1 MTSNSSH
8 TIPAASSTPHMP
20 SVTGKAIAESS
31 KMPEAS
37 ASHDSSS
44 TTTSENQHSST
55 SPHTSSSPTFQD
67 SSTAAA
73 YRRGQLIKQHF
84 QQWLKALKDKPTHFT
99 KVSCRNELMKHPE
112 LAGYKPIIVLQRVGD
127 LIDRLVIDGHAV
139 QSDTIG
145 KRRRVYQL
153 IDSTSGRSPDIPLPS
168 NRQDLATSKT
178 DSTSHLPLDKAL
190 QEQRRALKKSMRAA
204 KAEAEHLYQ
213 LAKDYPEAK
222 PDIAPLQEDAIQ
234 RACELQG
241 QLAAVLALSAK
252 RHAGGAS

>member
-8 TIPAASSTPHMP
+8 TTPTPSSTPHMP

-31 KMPEAS
+31 KMPETS

-44 TTTSENQHSST
+44 TTTSENQHRSPP
-55 SPHTSSSPTFQD
+55 PHTSNSSTFQD

-84 QQWLKALKDKPTHFT
+84 QQWLKSLKDKPTHFT

-153 IDSTSGRSPDIPLPS
+153 IDNTSAHSSDVSLPS
-168 NRQDLATSKT
+168 NRQGIATSKS
-178 DSTSHLPLDKAL
+178 DGTSLLPLDEAL

-222 PDIAPLQEDAIQ
+222 SDIASLQDDAIQ

>member
-8 TIPAASSTPHMP
+8 TTPALSSTPLTP
-20 SVTGKAIAESS
+20 SATGKAIAESS
-31 KMPEAS
+31 QTPETS

-44 TTTSENQHSST
+44 TVTSKSQHRSP
-55 SPHTSSSPTFQD
+55 PHTSSTPTFQD

-84 QQWLKALKDKPTHFT
+84 QQWLKALKAKPTHFT

-153 IDSTSGRSPDIPLPS
+153 IDSTSERSQDIPLPS
-168 NRQDLATSKT
+168 NRQDIATSKT
-178 DSTSHLPLDKAL
+178 DGTSHLPLDEAL

-222 PDIAPLQEDAIQ
+222 PDIAPLQEGAIQ

>member
-8 TIPAASSTPHMP
+8 TTPTPSSTPLAP
-20 SVTGKAIAESS
+20 SATGKAIAETSQT
-31 KMPEAS
+31 PETS
-37 ASHDSSS
+37 VSHDSSS
-44 TTTSENQHSST
+44 TITSEGQRRSPP
-55 SPHTSSSPTFQD
+55 PHTSSTPTFQD

-153 IDSTSGRSPDIPLPS
+153 IDSTSEGPNGTSLPS
-168 NRQDLATSKT
+168 NRQDIATSKT
-178 DSTSHLPLDKAL
+178 DDTSHLSLDEAL
-190 QEQRRALKKSMRAA
+190 QEQRRVLKKSMRAA

-213 LAKDYPEAK
+213 LAKNYPEAK
-222 PDIAPLQEDAIQ
+222 PDIVPLQEDAIQ

-241 QLAAVLALSAK
+241 QLSAVLALSAK
-252 RHAGGAS
+252 RHAGGAL